1 MTSKE
6 FLFNLTDTVDADSL
20 VDKESLFHFLLN
32 GDGGGEFTVRIA
44 DGKLEIEEG
53 LHGDPKC
60 AVTATDE
67 NFMKV
72 IRGEL
77 KPLNALLFGK
87 VKVSNQGEL
96 IKYAKV
102 FGLMK

>member
-1 MTSKE
+1 MTAKE
-6 FLFNLTDTVDADSL
+6 FIYSLQETVNSQTLQDKDTV
-20 VDKESLFHFLLN
+20 FHFDLE
-32 GDGGGEFTVRIA
+32 GEGGGAFTVKIQN
-44 DGKLEIEEG
+44 GKLEIAEG
-53 LHGDPKC
+53 LNETSKC
-60 AVTATDE
+60 TVRAKAD

-72 IRGEL
+72 INGEL

-87 VKVSNQGEL
+87 VKVDNQGEL

>member
-1 MTSKE
+1 MTAKE
-6 FLFNLTDTVDADSL
+6 FLYNLQETVDPKSL
-20 VDKESLFHFLLN
+20 ANKETLFHFELN
-32 GDGGGEFTVRIA
+32 GKGGGKFTVNIS
-44 DGKLEIEEG
+44 DGKLNIEEG
-53 LHGDPKC
+53 LQGDAKC

>member
-1 MTSKE
+1 MTAKE
-6 FLFNLTDTVDADSL
+6 FLYNLETSVDPASL
-20 VDKESLFHFLLN
+20 EDKETCFHFHLD
-32 GDGGGEFTVRIA
+32 GEGGGQFTVQIS
-44 DGKLEIEEG
+44 DGKLNLSEG
-53 LHGDPKC
+53 LDGDAKC
-60 AVTATDE
+60 TVNAKAE

>member
-1 MTSKE
+1 MTAKE
-6 FLFNLTDTVDADSL
+6 FLYNLENTVDSDTL
-20 VDKESLFHFLLN
+20 VDKETRFHFELE
-32 GDGGGEFTVRIA
+32 GEGGGEFTINIA
-44 DGKLEIEEG
+44 EGKLNLEEG
-53 LHGDPKC
+53 LTGDPKC
-60 AVTATDE
+60 TVRAKAD

-72 IRGEL
+72 INGEI

-96 IKYAKV
+96 IKYARI